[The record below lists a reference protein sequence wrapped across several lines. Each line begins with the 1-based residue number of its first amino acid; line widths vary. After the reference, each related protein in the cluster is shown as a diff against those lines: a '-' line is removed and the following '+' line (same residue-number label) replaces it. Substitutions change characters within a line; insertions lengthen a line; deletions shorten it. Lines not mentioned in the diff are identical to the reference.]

1 MEGVM
6 MTLYEEVRAAL
17 GSAHFTP
24 RKKLGQNFLV
34 HENVIASILRLL
46 QLSPRDAV
54 LEIGPGLGFLTR
66 RMVEIAAE
74 VWAVEVDTFLA
85 DWLMRSP
92 LGTNPKFHLLR
103 DDVLKVSLD
112 QWLPARKFKLA
123 ANLPYSISTPVLFRV
138 FDWRDCFSSLVLMV
152 QKEVADRIAAK
163 PGTKAYGTLSVW
175 CQAHGRVTD
184 KVSVAP
190 EAFVPR
196 PDVRS
201 TVLKIEL
208 HEKPLV
214 AADEVPLLRGLV
226 RAAFGQR
233 RKTLRNALSSWLNQD
248 REAIAGFL
256 RSQGIDPRRRGE
268 TLSVDEFIKLGRSL
282 KPLAPRPAAKN
293 G

>member
-1 MEGVM
+1 MM
-6 MTLYEEVRAAL
+6 MTLYDEVRAAL
-17 GSAHFTP
+17 AGNFTP
-24 RKKLGQNFLV
+24 RKRLGQNFLI
-34 HENVIASILRLL
+34 HENVIAVILRLL
-46 QLSPRDAV
+46 ALSPDDAV

-66 RMVEIAAE
+66 KMVEVAAE
-74 VWAVEVDTFLA
+74 VWAVEVDAFLA
-85 DWLMRSP
+85 DWLMQSP
-92 LGTNPKFHLLR
+92 LGRNPKFHLLR
-103 DDVLKVSLD
+103 EDVLKVSLD
-112 QWLPARKFKLA
+112 GWLPPRKFKLA

-138 FDWRDCFSSLVLMV
+138 FDWHDCFSSLVLMV

-214 AADEVPLLRGLV
+214 TAAEVPLLRGLV
-226 RAAFGQR
+226 RSAFGQR
-233 RKTLRNALSSWLNQD
+233 RKTLRNALSSWLHQERGEID
-248 REAIAGFL
+248 GFL
-256 RSQGIDPRRRGE
+256 RSQGIDPTRRGE
-268 TLSVDEFIKLGRSL
+268 TLSVDEFINLTRSL
-282 KPLAPRPAAKN
+282 KSLAPPAAKAN
-293 G
+293 S

>member
-1 MEGVM
+1 

-17 GSAHFTP
+17 GEGNFTP

-208 HEKPLV
+208 YEKPLV

>member
-1 MEGVM
+1 
-6 MTLYEEVRAAL
+6 
-17 GSAHFTP
+17 AHFTP

-208 HEKPLV
+208 YEKPLV

-248 REAIAGFL
+248 REAIPGFL
-256 RSQGIDPRRRGE
+256 RSQEIDPRRRGE